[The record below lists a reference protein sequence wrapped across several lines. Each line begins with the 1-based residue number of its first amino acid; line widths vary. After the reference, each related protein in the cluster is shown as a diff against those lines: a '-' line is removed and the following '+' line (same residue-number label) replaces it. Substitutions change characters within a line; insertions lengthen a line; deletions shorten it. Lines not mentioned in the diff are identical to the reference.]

1 MCRDDQRNGSLDRLM
16 TDLAGKT
23 IINCPNLIIAL
34 LFSFDYFG
42 VPGMYLSKKNQEML
56 FFLSSECLVR
66 IESAN
71 CTLFH
76 YHQAIL

>member
-42 VPGMYLSKKNQEML
+42 VPGLYLSKKVKRCC
-56 FFLSSECLVR
+56 FSCLVNDWS
-66 IESAN
+66 ETQN
-71 CTLFH
+71 
-76 YHQAIL
+76 